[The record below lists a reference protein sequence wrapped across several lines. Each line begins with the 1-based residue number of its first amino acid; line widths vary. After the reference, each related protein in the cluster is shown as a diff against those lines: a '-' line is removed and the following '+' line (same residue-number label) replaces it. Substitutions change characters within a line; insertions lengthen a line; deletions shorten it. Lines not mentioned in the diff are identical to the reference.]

1 MSLRNIKI
9 TIFAVLVLS
18 LAGDPVAS
26 PVNADPTP
34 DLDQT
39 AQQAREEGMRLY
51 GIRWRS
57 VAIPHLEKAAEAGD
71 VESMYYLG
79 EIHRFMDRGMSREA
93 IDWYHRAALGG
104 DPYAMLRLNWGM
116 ICELA
121 DICPEDH
128 DTWVDKALEQE
139 LPRARD
145 GDPEAMLALY
155 SIYVALDDAEEG
167 RNWLRQ
173 SAKAGHPQAQDLWAS
188 RIQERSDEWPPLL
201 EDVKAAEP
209 WFRKAAEQG
218 YAPAMDNLAGNL
230 WHQEDGENAWKWV
243 VRGSEHGYVNNR
255 VVYGICHLKPDDW
268 EDCPKDN
275 DPIKGWAVLHAAY
288 KETRN
293 DDARWY
299 LEEFSNLLTDEEIAQ
314 AEKLAEDWLTR
325 DPPLSYFPPKY
336 GF

>member
-1 MSLRNIKI
+1 
-9 TIFAVLVLS
+9 
-18 LAGDPVAS
+18 
-26 PVNADPTP
+26 
-34 DLDQT
+34 
-39 AQQAREEGMRLY
+39 MRLY

-104 DPYAMLRLNWGM
+104 DPHAMLRLEWGM
-116 ICELA
+116 ICKLA
-121 DICPEDH
+121 DICPAEH
-128 DTWVDKALEQE
+128 DTWVKMALEQE
-139 LPRARD
+139 LPKAEA
-145 GDPEAMLALY
+145 GDTEAMIALR
-155 SIYVALDDAEEG
+155 SIYAVLEQPDTAEQ
-167 RNWLRQ
+167 WLR
-173 SAKAGHPQAQDLWAS
+173 KAAEAGNPHAQDWWARS
-188 RIQERSDEWPPLL
+188 IQNRSGELPPKL

-230 WHQEDGENAWKWV
+230 WRQEEVESAWKWV

-255 VVYGICHLKPDDW
+255 VTYGRCHLKP
-268 EDCPKDN
+268 EDRPYCPRDN
-275 DPIKGWAVLHAAY
+275 DPIKGWAILHAVY
-288 KETRN
+288 EETRH
-293 DDARWY
+293 DGAEWY
-299 LEEFSNLLTDEEIAQ
+299 LDEFSDLLTDEEIAE
-314 AEKLAEDWLTR
+314 AEALAEDWLNR